1 MICRNGRI
9 FRDLSTILVDNK
21 PIIEEIVTLSHNVIL
36 AFADYREV
44 VTLSDDAIQVLADFR
59 GVVTLSHNAILVL
72 PDFWEGVTMP
82 DGGTLVNPG
91 TKVEKVRLSRKNWR

>member
-21 PIIEEIVTLSHNVIL
+21 PIIEE
-36 AFADYREV
+36 
-44 VTLSDDAIQVLADFR
+44 
-59 GVVTLSHNAILVL
+59 VVTLSHNAILVL

-82 DGGTLVNPG
+82 DDGIRMNPG
-91 TKVEKVRLSRKNWR
+91 TKVEILRLSRQNWR

>member
-21 PIIEEIVTLSHNVIL
+21 PIIEEVVTLSHNVIL
-36 AFADYREV
+36 VLVDFWEV
-44 VTLSDDAIQVLADFR
+44 VTLSDDAVLVLADLWED
-59 GVVTLSHNAILVL
+59 VTLSHNAILVL

-82 DGGTLVNPG
+82 DDGIRMNPG
-91 TKVEKVRLSRKNWR
+91 TKVEILRLSRQNWR